1 MNDKDIFN
9 IKELIKFLEDNHTKE
24 NGYKFQIRL

>member
-9 IKELIKFLEDNHTKE
+9 IKELIKFLEDNRTKE
-24 NGYKFQIRL
+24 NGYKFQ